1 MMWIYNKKKKWP
13 RKKCLMMWIY
23 KRKNSLMMWIYGKKN
38 GLNMRI
44 YKKRLPKDVDLFI
57 I

>member
-1 MMWIYNKKKKWP
+1 
-13 RKKCLMMWIY
+13 MMWIY
-23 KRKNSLMMWIYGKKN
+23 KRKNSLMWIYEKKN